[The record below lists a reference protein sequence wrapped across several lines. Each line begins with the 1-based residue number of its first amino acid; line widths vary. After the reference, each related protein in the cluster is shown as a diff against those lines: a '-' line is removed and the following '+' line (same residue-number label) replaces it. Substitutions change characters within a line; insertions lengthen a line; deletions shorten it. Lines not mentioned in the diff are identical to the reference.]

1 MRRAH
6 LRLPGRGHV
15 DEDRDEQ
22 QQRIAEQA
30 EKAEAEGE
38 GLADLGGDLGRQN
51 PADPHGEQRVQNPPA
66 VHRKR
71 GDQIED
77 DEKNVGRGEP
87 AHQRQMRIVDL
98 GELARAHRAERQR
111 QREADDQIDG
121 GPGER
126 DDQLLARVGRQAL
139 QAGDA
144 ADRQE
149 RHFGRLDA
157 VAAGGEDVAELVQHH
172 AEEEEDDEH
181 SAVERGAPPAAA
193 PGAGGDPDEE
203 QEEGD
208 MDLDRRAAEAADG
221 EGPGHGA
228 ASRFDA
234 PFYMRSGPDGT
245 GPTRGRAEFPANR
258 EKCREIRPFRPIG
271 AKTAPKR
278 PTIQGGSGKIPYAAE
293 QGINSGHQGIKV
305 P

>member
-1 MRRAH
+1 MRGAH
-6 LRLPGRGHV
+6 LRLSGRGHV

-38 GLADLGGDLGRQN
+38 GLADLRGDLGRQN
-51 PADPHGEQRVQNPPA
+51 AAEPHRQQRVQNPPA

-71 GDQIED
+71 RDQIED
-77 DEKNVGRGEP
+77 DEKDVGRGEP

-98 GELARAHRAERQR
+98 GEFARAHGAKHEGERQ
-111 QREADDQIDG
+111 ADDQIDG
-121 GPGER
+121 GPGQR

-172 AEEEEDDEH
+172 AEEQEDDEQR
-181 SAVERGAPPAAA
+181 AVERGAPPAAR

-221 EGPGHGA
+221 EGPGHRL
-228 ASRFDA
+228 ASRFDS
-234 PFYMRSGPDGT
+234 PFYLRSRRVGT
-245 GPTRGRAEFPANR
+245 GARRAD
-258 EKCREIRPFRPIG
+258 
-271 AKTAPKR
+271 R
-278 PTIQGGSGKIPYAAE
+278 PTAGGSIPRRRSLVVAT
-293 QGINSGHQGIKV
+293 SMK
-305 P
+305 